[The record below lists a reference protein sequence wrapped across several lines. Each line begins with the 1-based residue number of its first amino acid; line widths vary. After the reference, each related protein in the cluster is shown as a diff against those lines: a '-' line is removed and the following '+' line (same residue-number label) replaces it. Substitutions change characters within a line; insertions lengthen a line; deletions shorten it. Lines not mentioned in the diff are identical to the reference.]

1 MENYVLTCG
10 FSEKEIGLLEAVLPE
25 EYELRHAED
34 VTDLIVTS
42 ALCYIVSGENLEGN
56 EYRLL
61 RNYCVEVGEYGN
73 ERIFWIGDDPPCEL
87 VTVYSSVL
95 DFILDIDNALKIAQ
109 EHHDIQQM
117 YCSEYAV
124 LPARAIADS
133 LEQDVFTAFEKA
145 FCSEQKAKIVKQLRQ
160 EWTAILEVSAA
171 PELAAVYE
179 LCQWLKREKIPYYMQ
194 GTVTSGL
201 IPYLLGVTRTNPL
214 PKEMGGHGLVWQTF
228 SSYGHRP
235 SFVFHLPIVVKT
247 QIEKW
252 SENHWL
258 RKLAPDFEP
267 WRNSTTDIN
276 AIQFVFDIE
285 NAKLPQ
291 IPDVCKED
299 IFHCFVQNGFIE
311 KDAFRAMEVITLG
324 GFLPTNMTDVLTDR
338 RLRQPKLPSR
348 AELTELYLFMSVED
362 QQEV

>member
-1 MENYVLTCG
+1 MENYVLACG
-10 FSEKEIGLLEAVLPE
+10 FPEKEIGLLEAVLPV
-25 EYELRHAED
+25 EYELRKAED

-42 ALCYIVSGENLEGN
+42 ALCYIVNGENLEEN

-73 ERIFWIGDDPPCEL
+73 ERIFWIGEDPPCEM
-87 VTVYSSVL
+87 VTAYGSIL
-95 DFILDIDNALKIAQ
+95 DFILDIENALKLAQ

-133 LEQDVFTAFEKA
+133 LEQDVFTAFEKT
-145 FCSEQKAKIVKQLRQ
+145 FSSEQKTKIVKQLRQ
-160 EWTAILEVSAA
+160 EWTAILEASAA

-179 LCQWLKREKIPYYMQ
+179 LCQWLKRENTPYYME

-201 IPYLLGVTRTNPL
+201 VPYLLGITRSNPL
-214 PKEMGGHGLVWQTF
+214 SKEMGGHNLVWQTF

-235 SFVFHLPIVVKT
+235 TFVFHLPTVVKT
-247 QIEKW
+247 KIERW

-276 AIQFVFDIE
+276 AIRFVFDIE
-285 NAKLPQ
+285 SAQFPQ
-291 IPDVCKED
+291 MPDVCKED
-299 IFHCFVQNGFIE
+299 IFHCFLQNGFIE

-324 GFLPTNMTDVLTDR
+324 GFLPPNMISVLTDH

-348 AELTELYLFMSVED
+348 AELTELYLFMAEKG
-362 QQEV
+362 QREV